1 VPRSAE
7 RVFFRGEWYE
17 GLYPRAGATPRDLDE
32 LRAFE
37 AEMQRWSRWRDGQG
51 RRAFDLPRARGSDA
65 DEVRALDS
73 LSMAAYMDAHGWRSA
88 RLRWLVEYG
97 CRDDFGTTLGQTSAW
112 AGVHYFAA
120 RLGESGQGADFL
132 TWPEG
137 NGRLVAH
144 MARRA
149 GARIKTGAVV
159 TDVRPH
165 ERGVDVVWHDAIG
178 GRTFGLH
185 ARHAVFALP
194 RFLAAHVIAP
204 YRDAP
209 PPHLA
214 ETRYG
219 SWMVANLRLRDHPA
233 SRGFPLA
240 WDNVLYDSRALGYV
254 VATHQSGRD
263 FGPTVLTYYMPILD
277 DDPAA
282 GRRRLLAT
290 SWNEWVDAIFADLER
305 AHRGLRDL
313 VENVD
318 VYLWGPRHGA
328 SASGFPVERRPGRVR
343 APAGAPAV
351 RAHRPV
357 RDGAVRGGAALG
369 VRAAADIL
377 GAEGRP
383 LRPISHERRHRP
395 LVTGVPV
402 ATTERGRWLVSA
414 RWDVAV
420 FGGSALL
427 AFALLVW
434 GRVSGA
440 LAGVTP
446 PWAWIA
452 TVLAVDVAHV
462 WSTAYRVYL
471 DPDERRRRPALYLGL
486 PVAAYALGVVLYSA
500 SPGLFWRVLAYL
512 AVFHFVRQQYGWVA
526 LYRRRLGPST
536 ALDRVLDDAAIYSA
550 TLYPLLW
557 WHAHLPREFEW
568 FIEGDFIPGLPLTAA
583 ARLLPV
589 HLFITLC
596 TSRGRCG
603 CARSGGR

>member
-1 VPRSAE
+1 MRLSRRDLLRGLAGAAGIANTGMAACARGRTTGPTGSIVGGAHARGHRVRDGFRPAPESWQDVTVAVLGGGVAGLSAAWALDRAGLSDLAVLELEDTAGGTARSGSDAVTPYPWGAHYVPVPSPENRPLVALLDEVGAVADRDEHGRPVYAEDVLCRDPQE

-37 AEMQRWSRWRDGQG
+37 AEMQRWSRWRDGRG

-65 DEVRALDS
+65 DEVRTLDS

-149 GARIKTGAVV
+149 GARLKTGAVV

-165 ERGVDVVWHDAIG
+165 ERGVDVVWHDAAG
-178 GRTFGLH
+178 GRTFGLR

-277 DDPAA
+277 DDAAA

-290 SWNEWVDAIFADLER
+290 SWDAWVDAIFADLGR

-318 VYLWGPRHGA
+318 VYLWGHAMVRPRPGFLWSEALAA
-328 SASGFPVERRPGRVR
+328 SARPLGRLRFAHTDLSGM
-343 APAGAPAV
+343 
-351 RAHRPV
+351 
-357 RDGAVRGGAALG
+357 ALFEEAQHWG

-377 GAEGRP
+377 GAEGRRLP
-383 LRPISHERRHRP
+383 P
-395 LVTGVPV
+395 
-402 ATTERGRWLVSA
+402 
-414 RWDVAV
+414 D
-420 FGGSALL
+420 L
-427 AFALLVW
+427 A
-434 GRVSGA
+434 
-440 LAGVTP
+440 
-446 PWAWIA
+446 
-452 TVLAVDVAHV
+452 
-462 WSTAYRVYL
+462 
-471 DPDERRRRPALYLGL
+471 
-486 PVAAYALGVVLYSA
+486 
-500 SPGLFWRVLAYL
+500 
-512 AVFHFVRQQYGWVA
+512 
-526 LYRRRLGPST
+526 
-536 ALDRVLDDAAIYSA
+536 
-550 TLYPLLW
+550 
-557 WHAHLPREFEW
+557 
-568 FIEGDFIPGLPLTAA
+568 
-583 ARLLPV
+583 
-589 HLFITLC
+589 
-596 TSRGRCG
+596 
-603 CARSGGR
+603 